1 MSDQSAEESIQ
12 TEFTPNSEGK
22 LEPQTMEDKFFG
34 VKTEIQKTDNSDLK
48 VEVVD
53 EDAVIPEPKQTAEKP
68 VDDETLDKEIADLE
82 DQLKKKKDYKKHLA
96 ENVLPNLFAEV
107 GLSELK
113 LADGRHLKV
122 TNYYGASIKDAKK
135 EAAFEWLR
143 NNGFGDLIKNQV
155 SCSFG
160 RNEDE
165 KAKSLIDSLQ
175 SQGYQS
181 MQREWVE
188 PSTLR
193 AFIREQHE
201 AGKKL
206 PMDLLGA
213 FVGQKTTIKE

>member
-1 MSDQSAEESIQ
+1 MTSLDPKDLLTQMQQDSGSTAQ
-12 TEFTPNSEGK
+12 DNMGK
-22 LEPQTMEDKFFG
+22 IG
-34 VKTEIQKTDNSDLK
+34 
-48 VEVVD
+48 
-53 EDAVIPEPKQTAEKP
+53 AVANDVADT
-68 VDDETLDKEIADLE
+68 DKEIADLE
-82 DQLKKKKDYKKHLA
+82 EQLKKKKDYKKHLA

-165 KAKSLIDSLQ
+165 KAKSLIDTLND
-175 SQGYQS
+175 QGYQS

-201 AGKKL
+201 AGKEL

-213 FVGQKTTIKE
+213 FVVAISHLQDSQDSLIRLLSREPPGSPKGFLLRQP

>member
-1 MSDQSAEESIQ
+1 
-12 TEFTPNSEGK
+12 
-22 LEPQTMEDKFFG
+22 MEDLIKQMQQDSG
-34 VKTEIQKTDNSDLK
+34 TTAQDNMGK
-48 VEVVD
+48 IG
-53 EDAVIPEPKQTAEKP
+53 AVANDVADT
-68 VDDETLDKEIADLE
+68 DKEIADLE
-82 DQLKKKKDYKKHLA
+82 DKLKTKKDYKKHLA
-96 ENVLPNLFAEV
+96 ENVLPNLFSEV

-122 TNYYGASIKDAKK
+122 SNYYGASIKEEKK
-135 EAAFEWLR
+135 QAAFNWLR
-143 NNGFGDLIKNQV
+143 DNGFGDLIKNQV

-165 KAKSLIDSLQ
+165 KAKSLIDTLD

-201 AGKKL
+201 AGKEL

-213 FVGQKTTIKE
+213 FVGQKTTIKD

>member
-1 MSDQSAEESIQ
+1 MSDDIRNMMLNDS
-12 TEFTPNSEGK
+12 
-22 LEPQTMEDKFFG
+22 
-34 VKTEIQKTDNSDLK
+34 TDLLDN
-48 VEVVD
+48 VEVNTIAAECVNLKKKED
-53 EDAVIPEPKQTAEKP
+53 EIT
-68 VDDETLDKEIADLE
+68 DLE
-82 DQLKKKKDYKKHLA
+82 EQLKKKKDYKKHLA

-122 TNYYGASIKDAKK
+122 SNYYGASIKEAKK
-135 EAAFEWLR
+135 EAAFSWLR
-143 NNGFGDLIKNQV
+143 DNGFGDLIKNQV

-165 KAKSLIDSLQ
+165 KAKSLIDTLSEK
-175 SQGYQS
+175 GYQS

-201 AGKKL
+201 AGKEL

>member
-1 MSDQSAEESIQ
+1 MNDLLNQMKNDSKGMGH
-12 TEFTPNSEGK
+12 NSMGK
-22 LEPQTMEDKFFG
+22 IG
-34 VKTEIQKTDNSDLK
+34 
-48 VEVVD
+48 
-53 EDAVIPEPKQTAEKP
+53 AVANDVADT
-68 VDDETLDKEIADLE
+68 DKEITDLE
-82 DQLKKKKDYKKHLA
+82 DQLKVKKDYKKHLS

-122 TNYYGASIKDAKK
+122 GNFYGASIKDAKK

-143 NNGFGDLIKNQV
+143 NKGHGDLIKNQV

-160 RNEDE
+160 RDEDE
-165 KAKSLIDSLQ
+165 KARGLINTLNEK
-175 SQGYQS
+175 GYPS
-181 MQREWVE
+181 SQREWVE

-201 AGKKL
+201 AGKQL

-213 FVGQKTTIKE
+213 YVGQKTTIKK

>member
-1 MSDQSAEESIQ
+1 MKQDAGSTAQD
-12 TEFTPNSEGK
+12 NMGK
-22 LEPQTMEDKFFG
+22 IG
-34 VKTEIQKTDNSDLK
+34 
-48 VEVVD
+48 
-53 EDAVIPEPKQTAEKP
+53 AVAN
-68 VDDETLDKEIADLE
+68 DIADTDQEINNIE
-82 DQLKKKKDYKKHLA
+82 DQLKKKKDYKKHLS

-122 TNYYGASIKDAKK
+122 GNYYGASIKEAKK
-135 EAAFEWLR
+135 EAAFAWLR

-160 RNEDE
+160 RDEDE
-165 KAKSLIDSLQ
+165 KARGLINTLSEK
-175 SQGYQS
+175 GYQS
-181 MQREWVE
+181 SQREWVE

-201 AGKKL
+201 AGKQL

>member
-1 MSDQSAEESIQ
+1 MNDLLDQMKNDSKGMGHNSMGKIGAVANDVAD
-12 TEFTPNSEGK
+12 TE
-22 LEPQTMEDKFFG
+22 
-34 VKTEIQKTDNSDLK
+34 
-48 VEVVD
+48 
-53 EDAVIPEPKQTAEKP
+53 
-68 VDDETLDKEIADLE
+68 KEITDLE
-82 DQLKKKKDYKKHLA
+82 DKLKVKKDYKKHLS

-122 TNYYGASIKDAKK
+122 GNYYGASIKEAKK
-135 EAAFEWLR
+135 EAAFAWLR
-143 NNGFGDLIKNQV
+143 NNGFGDMIKNQV

-160 RNEDE
+160 RDEDE
-165 KAKSLIDSLQ
+165 KARGLIDTLNEK
-175 SQGYQS
+175 GYPS
-181 MQREWVE
+181 SQREWVE

-201 AGKKL
+201 AGKEL